1 MVYIN
6 KLWASF
12 KSTIVKIIIYIFS
25 FFLVACTAREKPSFK
40 TLRIKHIFGDE
51 SYSVREMTF
60 YLEGKNVVGKIT
72 IPNTDKLFSS
82 RTELNNKSISNLNS
96 FIKLAESYSKNC
108 EESNQSSY
116 VQYYEVEVDNRK
128 LKVFKFCD
136 WKSLT
141 FQNLENE
148 IFKGYFNEM
157 PNKIKEFNASLSKRL
172 VGKWRENEKLE
183 NLKLESEWILEK
195 IPAKSET
202 EEYFEFFQP
211 QKAVLNRKGKKIYYD
226 YQFYIVN
233 GVTNLI
239 MNGDDKKNGE
249 EFIYGQ
255 HFKVVE
261 LTNSQIKL
269 IH

>member
-1 MVYIN
+1 MKNLI
-6 KLWASF
+6 L
-12 KSTIVKIIIYIFS
+12 IFS
-25 FFLVACTAREKPSFK
+25 IFLLACTPREKPLFK
-40 TLRIKHIFGDE
+40 TLRIKHTYGDE

-60 YLEGKNVVGKIT
+60 NLEENAVVGKIT
-72 IPNTDKLFSS
+72 IPNSDKLFSS

-96 FIKLAESYSKNC
+96 FVKLAENYSKNC
-108 EESNQSSY
+108 EESNETSY
-116 VQYYEVEVDNRK
+116 VQYYEVEIDNRN
-128 LKVFKFCD
+128 LKIFKFCD

-141 FQNLENE
+141 FQNLEKE
-148 IFKGYFNEM
+148 IFESYFKEM

-172 VGKWRENEKLE
+172 VGKWMENEKLE

-195 IPAKSET
+195 IPANSEAQ
-202 EEYFEFFQP
+202 EYFEFLQP
-211 QKAVLNRKGKKIYYD
+211 QKAILNRKGEKIYYD
-226 YQFYIVN
+226 YQFYIDN
-233 GVTNLI
+233 GVTNLV

-269 IH
+269 VH